1 MRKFLTKF
9 IFFFLSVVIVAIS
22 MDYIVTQGLR
32 KTQFE
37 KFAQW
42 TDLFQGK
49 INADIII
56 SGSSRAWWHYSPKV
70 FEEDTKCSAYNLGM
84 NGSTFHLQY
93 YRYLTYLKYNKKP
106 KVIIQNLDDFSLQK
120 YEYIANQEQFLP
132 YVNEETIINPVLTY
146 KTLNKWELQI
156 PFYRYIGEYNVIRVG
171 LLEFFNIK
179 HFSNDNYYKGFEG
192 QRKTWSDEEIKG
204 LKSLNKMTVE
214 VDKESIELFETFI
227 KETKQARIKLVLVY
241 SPFYIDGQSIYSN
254 HNEMLLMYRKFAKEN
269 NLLFLDY
276 SKEPISSKKELFF
289 NAMHLNETGAEL
301 FSEDLV
307 TKLIENRMQKCN

>member
-1 MRKFLTKF
+1 
-9 IFFFLSVVIVAIS
+9 

-84 NGSTFHLQY
+84 NGSTFYLQY

-132 YVNEETIINPVLTY
+132 YVDEETIINPVLTY
-146 KTLNKWELQI
+146 KTLNKFELKI
-156 PFYRYIGEYNVIRVG
+156 PFFRYIGEYKVIRVG

-179 HFSNDNYYKGFEG
+179 HFTTDNYKGFEG
-192 QRKTWSDEEIKG
+192 QKTTWNDEEIG
-204 LKSLNKMTVE
+204 RLKKFEKTKIDLDS
-214 VDKESIELFETFI
+214 ESVELFKLFLR
-227 KETKQARIKLVLVY
+227 ETKRSEIKLVLVY
-241 SPFYIDGQSIYSN
+241 SPFYIEGQSVYSN
-254 HNEMLLMYRKFAKEN
+254 HNEMLSLYRKLAEEN
-269 NLLFLDY
+269 GILFLDY
-276 SKEPISSKKELFF
+276 SKHPISYRKELYH

-301 FSEDLV
+301 FSKDV
-307 TKLIENRMQKCN
+307 AMKLAENMKICNQ

>member
-1 MRKFLTKF
+1 MRKFLIKF

-56 SGSSRAWWHYSPKV
+56 SGSSRAWLHYSPKV

-84 NGSTFHLQY
+84 NGSTFYLQY

-106 KVIIQNLDDFSLQK
+106 KIIIQNLDDFSLQK
-120 YEYIANQEQFLP
+120 YKDIANQEQFLP

-192 QRKTWSDEEIKG
+192 QITTWNDEEIKG
-204 LKSLNKMTVE
+204 LKSLNKMKVE

-254 HNEMLLMYRKFAKEN
+254 HNEMLSLYRRLAEEN
-269 NLLFLDY
+269 DILFLDY
-276 SKEPISSKKELFF
+276 SKHPISYRKELFH
-289 NAMHLNETGAEL
+289 NAMHLNDIGAEL
-301 FSEDLV
+301 FSKDLAV
-307 TKLIENRMQKCN
+307 KLTENMKICNK